1 MTDDKNEEN
10 PKVGYRKTLTNV
22 KAIAHAQKASR
33 VLFTVT
39 SFRAAAGFW
48 AACPCK
54 GREECCSSERHMQNT
69 SFAMWLR
76 LFHGLALGNQ
86 LQGLR
91 QWKAKELGC
100 VGLLNRVLGS
110 QSTYFSHV
118 FSSTVDYSTSTE
130 EKGWTYQKVLKSAFS
145 TKHAGHLA
153 VLEACPQAT
162 ATRRSTLNGKSRN
175 YIPPNCI

>member
-1 MTDDKNEEN
+1 MTYFPPRNLEANILKKREDKTLAMTDDKNEEN

-69 SFAMWLR
+69 SFAM
-76 LFHGLALGNQ
+76 
-86 LQGLR
+86 
-91 QWKAKELGC
+91 
-100 VGLLNRVLGS
+100 
-110 QSTYFSHV
+110 
-118 FSSTVDYSTSTE
+118 
-130 EKGWTYQKVLKSAFS
+130 
-145 TKHAGHLA
+145 
-153 VLEACPQAT
+153 
-162 ATRRSTLNGKSRN
+162 
-175 YIPPNCI
+175 